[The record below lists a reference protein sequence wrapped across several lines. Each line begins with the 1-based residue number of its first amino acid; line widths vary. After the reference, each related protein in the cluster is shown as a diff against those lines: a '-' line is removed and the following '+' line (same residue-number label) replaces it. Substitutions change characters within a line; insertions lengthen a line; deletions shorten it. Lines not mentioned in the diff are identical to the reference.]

1 MPTDTMSQEQRPL
14 RARHPSPRPT
24 RRPRTDRPAGGPPN
38 TAPAQEEESP
48 SPEEHGREHDREL
61 DRLALAARR
70 GSDTALEAFVRRTR
84 PGVTRYIARRVHSD
98 RVEELTQ
105 ETYLRALHGLPRF
118 AGRAPARA
126 WLLAIARNTVVDRYR
141 GDAARPDCVRPTDWD
156 LLPERS
162 ARFDEYVV
170 LRALLEGLPAERRQA
185 FVLTQVEGLT
195 YAEAARSAGVPVGT
209 IRSRVARA
217 RGELLRGFTA

>member
-1 MPTDTMSQEQRPL
+1 MPTETTSQEQRPV
-14 RARHPSPRPT
+14 RARHPSRRPT
-24 RRPRTDRPAGGPPN
+24 HRPRTDRPAGAPRS
-38 TAPAQEEESP
+38 TAPSP
-48 SPEEHGREHDREL
+48 GGEPRSPEEHDREL

-70 GSDTALEAFVRRTR
+70 GSDTALEAFVRCTR
-84 PGVTRYIARRVHSD
+84 PDVARYISRRVHSD

-141 GDAARPDCVRPTDWD
+141 SDAARPDCVGPADWD

-162 ARFDEYVV
+162 ARFDEYVA
-170 LRALLEGLPAERRQA
+170 LRALLDGLPAERRRA

-217 RGELLRGFTA
+217 RDELLRGFTA